1 MIITGLASSV
11 PNRRIDVR
19 DTIDLIGYYSRST
32 PRAELEL
39 ILKQVASFFDH
50 SGALTRSG
58 RLANEK
64 PIDLIADSISKAC
77 SQSNIAPSQL
87 DAVIYCSIHR
97 GVAEPASA
105 SIVSR
110 RLGIKPKHA
119 FDILDACM
127 GWCSALETC
136 DLYFSA
142 GKWNT
147 ALIISSEFPNEPDGA
162 LIPGCYS
169 ILNTTELETKIA
181 GLTMG
186 EAAVATVLSNE
197 KSPKWEFF
205 RQEEPQHAY
214 LCAVPLSEH
223 NLYSDHDGALAR
235 NGEHVFSAESRELA
249 THGFRHS
256 VENLS
261 RYVKRHGAP
270 DAIIPH
276 SVSQIFPI
284 KAAGK
289 LGLAQKV
296 FTTFSEFGNLATAS
310 VPVSLDAGIRRKI
323 IKEDDSIVGWIGSAG
338 MKFST
343 FPIHCGSKLFS

>member
-1 MIITGLASSV
+1 
-11 PNRRIDVR
+11 
-19 DTIDLIGYYSRST
+19 
-32 PRAELEL
+32 
-39 ILKQVASFFDH
+39 
-50 SGALTRSG
+50 
-58 RLANEK
+58 
-64 PIDLIADSISKAC
+64 
-77 SQSNIAPSQL
+77 
-87 DAVIYCSIHR
+87 
-97 GVAEPASA
+97 
-105 SIVSR
+105 
-110 RLGIKPKHA
+110 
-119 FDILDACM
+119 M

-147 ALIISSEFPNEPDGA
+147 ALVISSEFPNEPDGA
-162 LIPGCYS
+162 IIPGCYS
-169 ILNTTELETKIA
+169 ILNATELETKIA

-223 NLYSDHDGALAR
+223 NLYSDRDGALAR
-235 NGEHVFSAESRELA
+235 NGDHVFSAESRELA

-261 RYVKRHGAP
+261 SYVKLHGAP

-276 SVSQIFPI
+276 SVSQIFPM

-289 LGLAQKV
+289 LGLAQKI

-310 VPVSLDAGIRRKI
+310 VPVSLDAAIRRKI
-323 IKEDDSIVGWIGSAG
+323 IKENDSIVGWIGSAG

-343 FPIHCGSKLFS
+343 FPIHCGSTLFS